1 MQRFPSPADRLT
13 AVLGLIATAAW
24 AIVTPTYEAVYT
36 GILPVVLLFAAF
48 MVAEWFPLGL
58 EFRGQSF
65 HSTLS
70 GLVIVLGV
78 IVVGPVPTLAARV
91 VAGHVALRYRWANS
105 WEKLRFN
112 AAAHAAEVW
121 VQATVFAVVAG
132 DAALLE
138 ARTVVA
144 ILVAIAVSEAFSTAT
159 VLLVIRL
166 TVGRIRL
173 DQLKPTLVA
182 ILATLAISSAAATVA
197 SRLVE
202 AETVTAVAFAGVL
215 GLLIV
220 TNRSRHALSQKHRS
234 VASLY
239 SFMEGIQGQ
248 TSVQHLLANVL
259 EEAAEV
265 TGAKQTGIVL
275 ITGDVA
281 VRLDSLGAGLLS
293 SEELPMS
300 EAKRLVA
307 GAVDGLTVDAGGRNP
322 YLHIVGPLTEQ
333 LLLASFAH
341 ESVEGALVLQGRRG
355 TMPKFDTDD
364 VALACALAR
373 HAGVAVATSRL
384 VDQLRSRSVE
394 LERSALRDPATQL
407 LNFEGLVDAIP
418 QLDAGTVMVAELLDL
433 EMIDAAFGHTV
444 SVEVAQSTADRL
456 RRFGEEHG
464 FTVGRI
470 GPDRFAAV
478 MPGMEHRLDAREAI
492 NSLRQSLRGPITRTH
507 LQLEARFSFA
517 AASAPR
523 HGTDV
528 GELLRRAT
536 NALVEHGA
544 DGSAEIAWFTSDLD
558 SAATERLELASDL
571 RRAIDN
577 DGLSIAYQ
585 PKVNLKTGQI
595 DGVEA
600 LARWAHP
607 TRGYVSPAQFIDVA
621 ERTGLI
627 RPLTLWVVDSAIRQA
642 AEWEKTGCD
651 ISVAVN
657 LSTVVMQ
664 EESLARHIIDRCREH
679 EVPGHRLTLE
689 ITESQMMGDLERSSG
704 ILALFDAAGMRVS
717 IDDFGTGYS
726 SLAQLK
732 GLPVDEVKIDRG
744 FVTHLARDADDRAIT
759 EAILKMAKS
768 LRLHVV
774 AEGIEDQTSLDL
786 LTAMGCDSGQ
796 GFHLHRPM
804 SAEAVGVLLRRQDPS
819 IPTVLPLRHA
829 R

>member
-13 AVLGLIATAAW
+13 AALGLLACVGWLVLPPQAGQGTNAIPLAA
-24 AIVTPTYEAVYT
+24 
-36 GILPVVLLFAAF
+36 LLFVGF
-48 MVAEWFPLGL
+48 LVAEWWPLGL
-58 EFRGQSF
+58 EVRGQSF

-70 GLVIVLGV
+70 GLVVVLGV
-78 IVVGPVPTLAARV
+78 LFVGPLSTLIARV
-91 VAGHVALRYRWANS
+91 LAGILTVRYRWAGS
-105 WEKLRFN
+105 SEKVRFN
-112 AAAHAAEVW
+112 IVAHAVEVWVLASVYGWVSNGAELLDGQTIVGIILGMGAAEV
-121 VQATVFAVVAG
+121 V
-132 DAALLE
+132 
-138 ARTVVA
+138 
-144 ILVAIAVSEAFSTAT
+144 STAA

-166 TVGRIRL
+166 SVGRLRA
-173 DQLKPTLVA
+173 DQLRPAMVA
-182 ILATLAISSAAATVA
+182 VVATLAISTAAATVA
-197 SRLVE
+197 SRLVD

-281 VRLDSLGAGLLS
+281 VRLDSLGSGLLS

-307 GAVDGLTVDAGGRNP
+307 GAVDGLTIDPGGRNP
-322 YLHIVGPLTEQ
+322 HHGIIGPLSEQ

-407 LNFEGLVDAIP
+407 FNFDGLVDAVSR
-418 QLDAGTVMVAELLDL
+418 LDAGTVMVAELLDL

-470 GPDRFAAV
+470 SPDRFAAV

-571 RRAIDN
+571 RRAIDD

-585 PKVNLKTGQI
+585 PKVNLATGRI
-595 DGVEA
+595 EGVEA

-642 AEWEKTGCD
+642 AEWDQAGCD

-664 EESLARHIIDRCREH
+664 EESLARHIIDRCREY

-759 EAILKMAKS
+759 EAILRMAKS

-774 AEGIEDQTSLDL
+774 AEGIEDQTALDL